1 MKLPVKRSTLLF
13 LSLLTPGIAL
23 ADDSVQAC
31 AEQTLGR
38 FAGIGI
44 NYRVDWKGF
53 SLDSSRTVDK
63 LENGAWKAQ
72 NTSTLLFMGIE
83 EESRFRLQNG
93 SIEPQ
98 EYRYERKG
106 LSKKHNVHL
115 SFDGSGEY
123 EVESPRGDDEIDY
136 QGPVYDLLSHQLQ
149 LRIDL
154 ACKPP
159 QDNYAYSIARRKGLS
174 DYNYRY
180 VGEENVQT
188 PAGNFAAVLLEKG
201 EEGDKL
207 EQIWLAPELNYLV
220 VRFKHQEEDDE
231 AAELLLAK
239 RP

>member
-13 LSLLTPGIAL
+13 LSLLTSGVAL

-31 AEQTLGR
+31 AEKTLGR
-38 FAGIGI
+38 YAGIAI

-53 SLDSSRTVDK
+53 SLDSSRTLDQ
-63 LENGAWKAQ
+63 LEAGAWKAQ
-72 NTSTLLFMGIE
+72 NSSSLLFMGIE
-83 EESRFRLQNG
+83 EQSRFHMQGGL
-93 SIEPQ
+93 IEPQ
-98 EYRYERKG
+98 EYSYERKG

-115 SFDGSGEY
+115 SFDRRGEY
-123 EVESPRGDDEIDY
+123 KVESPRGDDEIGY
-136 QGPVYDLLSHQLQ
+136 EGRIYDLLSHQMQ
-149 LRIDL
+149 LRVDL

-159 QDNYAYSIARRKGLS
+159 QDDYNYTIARRKGVS
-174 DYNYRY
+174 DYRYRY
-180 VGEENVQT
+180 VGEDSVET
-188 PAGNFAAVLLEKG
+188 PAGTFEAILLEKG

-231 AAELLLAK
+231 AAELLLLK

>member
-1 MKLPVKRSTLLF
+1 MKLRVKHTTLLF
-13 LSLLTPGIAL
+13 LSLLTPAVAL

-63 LENGAWKAQ
+63 LEDGSWKAQ
-72 NTSTLLFMGIE
+72 NSSSLLFMGIE
-83 EESRFRLQNG
+83 EQSRFHIQNG
-93 SIEPQ
+93 LIEPQ

-106 LSKKHNVHL
+106 LSKKHNVRL
-115 SFDGSGEY
+115 GFDTSGKY
-123 EVESPRGDDEIDY
+123 EVESPSGDDEIAY
-136 QGPVYDLLSHQLQ
+136 EGKIYDLLSHQLQ

-159 QDNYAYSIARRKGLS
+159 QDTYEYSIARRKGVS
-174 DYNYRY
+174 EYSYRY
-180 VGEENVQT
+180 VGDDSVQT
-188 PAGNFAAVLLEKG
+188 PAGNFEAVMLERG

-207 EQIWLAPELNYLV
+207 EQIWLAPELNYLI

-231 AAELLLAK
+231 AAELLLVK